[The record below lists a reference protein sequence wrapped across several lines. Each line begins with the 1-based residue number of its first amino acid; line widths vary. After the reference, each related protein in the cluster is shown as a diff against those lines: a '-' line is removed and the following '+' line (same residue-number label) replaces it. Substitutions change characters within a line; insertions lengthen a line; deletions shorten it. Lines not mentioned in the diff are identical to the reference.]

1 MRSSR
6 NQFAVKPLPLPNHPV
21 MRCAWLVL
29 AAALSGSVAAQPAST
44 GSYPARPIRVVVPF
58 AAGSSTDITARRL
71 EPHMSRT
78 LGQHLV
84 VDNRAGAVG
93 VIGSDMVTRASP
105 DGYTLLMTAV
115 SSHSIAA
122 ALRPKSLPYDVI
134 KDFTPIARVSVTP
147 LILISANTSPFKT
160 FAEMASFA
168 KQNPGKLNYAS
179 SGIGTASHLYMEQI
193 KLAMGLD
200 IAFVPYR
207 STGQQMADTI
217 SGQVHMSLPSL
228 IGGLPQVQGGKAR
241 LLAIGG
247 ASRHASFPD
256 VPTFADASGMAG
268 FDAAVWYGFV
278 GPRGMPDAAVARINA
293 EMATALN
300 SPRVTKVI
308 EDGGALKAHTSPSG
322 FGALIQSGALDAQKI
337 IKTLNIELQ

>member
-1 MRSSR
+1 MKSLT
-6 NQFAVKPLPLPNHPV
+6 V
-21 MRCAWLVL
+21 VL
-29 AAALSGSVAAQPAST
+29 TAALSAALLASQPAMGADAYPSKPVRIIVPFGSSSGLDPVARTMAESMSNQT
-44 GSYPARPIRVVVPF
+44 GGSFVVENREGGGGMVGVLAGAGAPADGYTILMVVHPPF
-58 AAGSSTDITARRL
+58 AAAPFL
-71 EPHMSRT
+71 
-78 LGQHLV
+78 Q
-84 VDNRAGAVG
+84 
-93 VIGSDMVTRASP
+93 
-105 DGYTLLMTAV
+105 
-115 SSHSIAA
+115 
-122 ALRPKSLPYDVI
+122 KKQPYDPI

-147 LILISANTSPFKT
+147 LILIAATTSPFKT
-160 FAEMASFA
+160 FAEMVSFA

-193 KLAMGLD
+193 KLAMGLN

-228 IGGLPQVQGGKAR
+228 IGGLPQVQGGKVR

-247 ASRHASFPD
+247 ASRNAGFPD

-278 GPRGMPDAAVARINA
+278 GPRGMPEAAVARINA

-300 SPRVTKVI
+300 SARVTKVI
-308 EDGGALKAHTSPSG
+308 EDGGAQKGHTSPG
-322 FGALIQSGALDAQKI
+322 EFGALIQSGALDAQKI
-337 IKTLNIELQ
+337 IKSLNIELQ